1 MDTYSEIINEFNS
14 TFSTNASL
22 CEDLKVGWDLGDCRS
37 FALYQLVEDQ
47 RSAPFGTVLYHHIG
61 SYNIGE
67 VYEAEGTS
75 GFRLS
80 SRLVSIEKF
89 FPLSS
94 NDATRRLDIGYRSH
108 WLGGSCAF
116 SSLPFKRWWVD
127 SFKTLC
133 TNVPAQAEL
142 VNSLLTREIEVLAD
156 KARKNNDKS
165 GSVYK
170 CFVERLEYLSL
181 CVNQEFL
188 DSTNYILHPELFF
201 NVVSNNLV
209 SLNEQEKRELMNK
222 ARRDSH
228 FDDQLKKW
236 W

>member
-1 MDTYSEIINEFNS
+1 MTDLLNIINEFNS
-14 TFSTNASL
+14 TFSANASL

-47 RSAPFGTVLYHHIG
+47 RSAPFGTVLYQYIG
-61 SYNIGE
+61 SYNVGPH
-67 VYEAEGTS
+67 YEKEGTA

-80 SRLVSIEKF
+80 SQTNSIDRF

-94 NDATRRLDIGYRSH
+94 NEATRRLDIGYRSH

-116 SSLPFKRWWVD
+116 SSIPFKRWWVD

-133 TNVPAQAEL
+133 ANVPAQAEL
-142 VNSLLTREIEVLAD
+142 VSSFLTREIEVLAETARNKGHRSGWVYNRFID
-156 KARKNNDKS
+156 K
-165 GSVYK
+165 
-170 CFVERLEYLSL
+170 LEYLSMRL
-181 CVNQEFL
+181 NQEFL

-201 NVVSNNLV
+201 NVVSNNVV
-209 SLNEQEKRELMNK
+209 SLNEQEKKELMNK

-228 FDDQLKKW
+228 CDKHSRW
-236 W
+236 

>member
-1 MDTYSEIINEFNS
+1 MDTYSEIINEFNT

-22 CEDLKVGWDLGDCRS
+22 CEDLKVGWDLGNCRS

-61 SYNIGE
+61 SYNTGE
-67 VYEAEGTS
+67 VYEAEGTA
-75 GFRLS
+75 GFSLS
-80 SRLVSIEKF
+80 SRLDSIEKF

-94 NDATRRLDIGYRSH
+94 NKATRNLEIGYRSP

-116 SSLPFKRWWVD
+116 SSIPFKRWWVN

-133 TNVPAQAEL
+133 TNSPAQAEL
-142 VNSLLTREIEVLAD
+142 VNSFLTREIEVLAD

-170 CFVERLEYLSL
+170 CVVERLEYLSL
-181 CVNQEFL
+181 RVNQEFL

-222 ARRDSH
+222 AMRDSH

>member
-67 VYEAEGTS
+67 VYEAEGTA
-75 GFRLS
+75 GFSFS
-80 SRLVSIEKF
+80 SRLDSIEKF

-94 NDATRRLDIGYRSH
+94 NKATRNLEIGYRSP

-116 SSLPFKRWWVD
+116 SSIPFKRWWVD

-133 TNVPAQAEL
+133 ANAPAQAEL
-142 VNSLLTREIEVLAD
+142 VGSFLTREIEVLAE

-170 CFVERLEYLSL
+170 RFVERFEYLSL
-181 CVNQEFL
+181 RVNQEFL

-228 FDDQLKKW
+228 FDDPLKKW

>member
-94 NDATRRLDIGYRSH
+94 NEATRRLDIGYRSH

-142 VNSLLTREIEVLAD
+142 VNSFLTREIEVLAD

-181 CVNQEFL
+181 RVNQEFL

-228 FDDQLKKW
+228 FDDLSRKW
-236 W
+236 

>member
-67 VYEAEGTS
+67 VYEAEGTA
-75 GFRLS
+75 GFSFS
-80 SRLVSIEKF
+80 SRLDSIEKF

-94 NDATRRLDIGYRSH
+94 NKATRNLEIGYRSP

-116 SSLPFKRWWVD
+116 SSIPFKRWWVD

-133 TNVPAQAEL
+133 ANAPAQAEL
-142 VNSLLTREIEVLAD
+142 VGSFLMRIPVKLNSDSGICEHHF
-156 KARKNNDKS
+156 RKVCGQGFFEQK
-165 GSVYK
+165 
-170 CFVERLEYLSL
+170 LSF
-181 CVNQEFL
+181 EGR
-188 DSTNYILHPELFF
+188 HLFD
-201 NVVSNNLV
+201 
-209 SLNEQEKRELMNK
+209 SLNKPAAKRS
-222 ARRDSH
+222 AAVVDPRRWNRTVHLTSEYVH
-228 FDDQLKKW
+228 
-236 W
+236 

>member
-14 TFSTNASL
+14 RFSTNASL

-47 RSAPFGTVLYHHIG
+47 RSVPFGTVLYHHIG
-61 SYNIGE
+61 SYNTGE
-67 VYEAEGTS
+67 VYEAEGTA

-80 SRLVSIEKF
+80 SRLDSIEKF

-94 NDATRRLDIGYRSH
+94 NEATRRLDIGYRSP

-116 SSLPFKRWWVD
+116 SSIPFKRWWVD

-133 TNVPAQAEL
+133 ANVPAQAEL
-142 VNSLLTREIEVLAD
+142 VSSFLTREIEVLAD

-181 CVNQEFL
+181 RVNQEFL
-188 DSTNYILHPELFF
+188 DSTNYILHSELFF

-209 SLNEQEKRELMNK
+209 SLNEQEKKELMNK

-228 FDDQLKKW
+228 FDDPLKKW